1 MQPYLKV
8 NDYNITKVN
17 AFRAGDSISSTGIY
31 KIKLG
36 IDLYKRVRTIVTGS
50 TGRPKKGQQEVKA
63 ASITTS
69 DTIEFEEVDV
79 NDKLYLYFF
88 NGNGK
93 GREVRLEH
101 TESKWKDPAG
111 KSVPIST
118 NQQERIT
125 MKIIEEVCSGN
136 SKQWASFEQMYKTKT
151 SGLQAIHKNLTN
163 VDEEWWNHFVL
174 QFNNVKK
181 TLTSQGL
188 VQKYTVYSQDAK
200 AEGFMKFISELVTTG
215 EGASDLFNDPKNK
228 FGSSK
233 YSQKDSWNP
242 ADIWLIRK
250 NVSGHRFDNPDS
262 EHKKNPAFKQAIMAS
277 KDIIELNKHLV
288 RAFKEKIIVGIS
300 LKKSDQKTLKFEL
313 VNLKAKVSDDVISPI
328 VFTYS
333 G

>member
-1 MQPYLKV
+1 MAEVLSLTQFKKKNPLKNGSAEKKYITELFKSFKTANEGLKGGTV
-8 NDYNITKVN
+8 NITKVN

-262 EHKKNPAFKQAIMAS
+262 KNKKKLAF
-277 KDIIELNKHLV
+277 
-288 RAFKEKIIVGIS
+288 
-300 LKKSDQKTLKFEL
+300 
-313 VNLKAKVSDDVISPI
+313 
-328 VFTYS
+328 
-333 G
+333 